1 VVISRDV
8 FSGQL
13 DAQDRAALQEQQLR
27 PLGHMVLEAAAAYYD
42 AAAGRLRQR
51 QLDLTASLGSC
62 PPELAA
68 SIAFKVCVCVGG
80 GGGGDGSSSSS
91 WLCLWPTCCQH
102 APAPSNV

>member
-80 GGGGDGSSSSS
+80 GGGADGSSSSS